1 MADHRLISAFAA
13 DGDRAVAVDT
23 AAAKRGVSTTAT
35 TALVTATLVTATLVT
50 AAATWVIAV
59 WRMSGMDRGVAT
71 ELGPFWSF
79 EALWLA
85 MMAAMMLPG
94 VAPAALRHVRDGSG
108 VLGAPRFVGSYVAV
122 WATVGFAVYAVY
134 RPHGSVVA
142 GAIVIAAGVYELTP
156 LKRHFRQR
164 CRDSVRSGFE
174 FGLCCV
180 GSSLGLMLI
189 LLLLGVMSIAW
200 MAAIAVV
207 VVAQKL
213 LPAKAAIDVPI
224 ALAIVGLGIFVV
236 VAPTSVPGLI
246 PTM

>member
-35 TALVTATLVTATLVT
+35 AALVTTTLVT
-50 AAATWVIAV
+50 AAAAWVIAV
-59 WRMSGMDRGVAT
+59 WRMSGMDMGVAT
-71 ELGPFWSF
+71 ELGPFWTF
-79 EALWLA
+79 EALWVA

-94 VAPAALRHVRDGSG
+94 VAPAALRHAREGTG

-134 RPHGSVVA
+134 QPHGSVVA

-156 LKRHFRQR
+156 PKRRFRQR
-164 CRDSVRSGFE
+164 CRDSVRCGLE

-189 LLLLGVMSIAW
+189 LVLLGVMSVAW
-200 MAAIAVV
+200 MVAMAVV

-213 LPAKAAIDVPI
+213 MPSNAAIDVPI
-224 ALAIVGLGIFVV
+224 ALAIVGLGIFVI

-246 PTM
+246 PAM